1 MELKRFFGTVAG
13 DTACLSDEEHFHCI
27 RVTRYKVGY
36 KLIVCNGDGYDY
48 LGEIVEI
55 TPNQTRIRVLEKSL
69 NNTEPAYP
77 LRLLFSPCKEMDFVV
92 QKGVELGV
100 TEFYPYISART
111 STQPPK
117 QERLEKIVEVGAKQ
131 CGRAMLPTVRPVVS
145 LEEAL
150 RTVEADV
157 KIFCYEECKEGGIR
171 ALFSAPASA
180 AVLIGPEGGF
190 TPEESEMAQSFGFNA
205 VTLGKRIL
213 RVETAAVAA
222 LTLTLEGMGEL

>member
-13 DTACLSDEEHFHCI
+13 DTAWLSDEEHFHCT
-27 RVTRYKVGY
+27 RVTRHKVGY
-36 KLIVCNGDGYDY
+36 QLIVCNGDGYDY

-55 TPNQTRIRVLEKSL
+55 TKSQTRIRVLEKTL
-69 NNTEPAYP
+69 NVTEPAYP

-111 STQPPK
+111 NAQPPK
-117 QERLEKIVEVGAKQ
+117 LERLNKIVEVGAKQ
-131 CGRAMLPTVRPVVS
+131 CGRAVLPTVRPVGT
-145 LEEAL
+145 LEEVL

-171 ALFSAPASA
+171 ALFKAPASA

-190 TPEESEMAQSFGFNA
+190 TPEESETAKKYGFTP

-213 RVETAAVAA
+213 RVETATVAA